1 VAFWKERQRSKE
13 GRHLSG
19 ERRMTSC
26 NSSLLTGPILLFQ
39 EVVYAEAK
47 RFDQKD
53 LAPFG
58 NCGFARVL
66 EPRLCPARATR
77 ADELYEGGQ
86 YRIIRVDHGENESG
100 KARD

>member
-1 VAFWKERQRSKE
+1 
-13 GRHLSG
+13 
-19 ERRMTSC
+19 MTSC

-47 RFDQKD
+47 CFDQKD
-53 LAPFG
+53 LSPFG

-77 ADELYEGGQ
+77 ADELYERGQ
-86 YRIIRVDHGENESG
+86 YRIIRGDHGANYGSHTRYA
-100 KARD
+100 KRTYLSPPAFLPLSP